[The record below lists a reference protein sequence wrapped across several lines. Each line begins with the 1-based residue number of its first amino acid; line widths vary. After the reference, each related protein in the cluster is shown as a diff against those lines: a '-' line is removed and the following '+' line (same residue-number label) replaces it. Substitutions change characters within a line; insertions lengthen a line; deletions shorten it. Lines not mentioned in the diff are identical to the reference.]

1 MNLKPLSV
9 QLYSLR
15 ERAEKDFYSVL
26 KDVADMGY
34 VGVEP
39 AGFWN
44 YTPAELKKVL
54 DDLGLKIFSSHS
66 PWCNPSTVDAAMEAA
81 NALGVKKIACGYG
94 PDNFKDLDAIKKTAD
109 EVNAM
114 VEKTSANGYEL
125 FIHNHYWEFDRI
137 DGKPK
142 HQILAELAPGLK
154 FQIDSFWSTNK
165 GKEDAVEMLKLFG
178 DRVTLLHMKDG
189 VCAQSAQLAG
199 TVNGNLDMKIDLMPL
214 GTGTLP
220 IADIVKAAPDT
231 VETIIVELDYCNV
244 DMTEAIARS
253 YEYMVGNKLA
263 YGNK

>member
-1 MNLKPLSV
+1 MLKPLSV

-15 ERAEKDFYSVL
+15 ERAEKDFYAVL

-66 PWCNPSTVDAAMEAA
+66 PWCKPETVESAMEAA
-81 NALGVKKIACGYG
+81 KALEVKKIACGYG
-94 PDNFKDLDAIKKTAD
+94 PDNFKDLDAVKATAD

-114 VEKTSANGYEL
+114 VEKTSANGFEL

-142 HQILAELAPGLK
+142 HQILAELCPGLK

-189 VCAQSAQLAG
+189 VCAQNAELAG
-199 TVNGNLDMKIDLMPL
+199 TVKGNLDMKIDLMPL

-220 IADIVKAAPDT
+220 IPQIIEAMPDT
-231 VETIIVELDYCNV
+231 VETVIVELDYCNV
-244 DMTEAIARS
+244 DMTKAIARS
-253 YEYMVGNKLA
+253 YEYMISNKLA

>member
-81 NALGVKKIACGYG
+81 QALGVKKIACGYG

-142 HQILAELAPGLK
+142 HQLLAELAPGLK

-165 GKEDAVEMLKLFG
+165 GKEDAVEMLKKFADKCVLI
-178 DRVTLLHMKDG
+178 HMKDG
-189 VCAQSAQLAG
+189 VCKQQATNAG
-199 TVNGNLDMKIDLMPL
+199 MQNGLLDMKIDLLPL

-220 IADIVKAAPDT
+220 IPELIKNAPEKAAT
-231 VETIIVELDYCNV
+231 VIVELDYCEV
-244 DMTEAIARS
+244 EMWEALEKSYKYMTENGLCA
-253 YEYMVGNKLA
+253 GNK
-263 YGNK
+263 

>member
-1 MNLKPLSV
+1 MKPIGV

-15 ERAEKDFYSVL
+15 EKVGYDFVSVL
-26 KDVADMGY
+26 KRVADIGY
-34 VGVEP
+34 KYVEP
-39 AGFWN
+39 AGLWN
-44 YTPAELKKVL
+44 VRPSEFKKVL

-66 PWCNPSTVDAAMEAA
+66 PWCKPETLESAMDAA

-94 PDNFKDLDAIKKTAD
+94 PANFTDLDAIRKTAD
-109 EVNAM
+109 EVNSM

-142 HQILAELAPGLK
+142 HQILAELCPGLK

-165 GKEDAVEMLKLFG
+165 GKEDAVEMLKIFG

-220 IADIVKAAPDT
+220 IPEIVSAAPDT

-244 DMTEAIARS
+244 DMTKAIAQS
-253 YEYMVGNKLA
+253 YEYMISNKLA